1 MNNDFMRGQLDY
13 IMGAEQDQNGSDE
26 YKRGYQSTRE
36 KELERKKEYFNEWA
50 EGL

>member
-1 MNNDFMRGQLDY
+1 MNSEFMRGQLDC
-13 IMGAEQDQNGSDE
+13 IMGAEAEQDASEE

-36 KELERKKEYFNEWA
+36 KELEQKRKYFNEWA